1 MLHLLGGG
9 LAMDGGTTRGEVHIG
24 PTDSGQR
31 LQDLLGIGAAMVAV
45 HPLDGKGDGLGRI
58 VTAFIVVL
66 VAMAFTF
73 VAVTFTIVATV
84 IIIVLAVAA
93 CLVALIAL
101 VMAVAPT
108 ALVVA
113 MAMRVTKEMVAKGIE
128 EQEQEEDGGTD
139 APPGGSMFVAA
150 IGRRHHGG
158 NEPLSRQELIDEHTK
173 NDATADDGGQIGE
186 EGTTT
191 QYLIYNKY
199 ARQVTGGAGHEEH
212 EG

>member
-31 LQDLLGIGAAMVAV
+31 LQDLLGIGAAMVAA
-45 HPLDGKGDGLGRI
+45 HPPDGKGDGLGRI
-58 VTAFIVVL
+58 ATAFIVVL

-93 CLVALIAL
+93 CLVAL
-101 VMAVAPT
+101 T

-158 NEPLSRQELIDEHTK
+158 DEPLGRQELIDEHAK

-199 ARQVTGGAGHEEH
+199 ARQVAGGAGHEEH